1 MMYYKIKPEYL
12 DLWEGGDTPSNPDR
26 IITEEEVKMFSEEWE
41 TPVEELLEQLTI
53 ANWESIAALMD
64 DDIREAVHRDIAPCT
79 DREFLE
85 EYQKQHI
92 EKYGEEFTW

>member
-12 DLWEGGDTPSNPDR
+12 DLWEGGDTQSNQDR

-41 TPVEELLEQLTI
+41 TPVEDLLKQLDI
-53 ANWESIAALMD
+53 ANLESIAALMD
-64 DDIREAVHRDIAPCT
+64 NDIREAVHRDIAPCP
-79 DREFLE
+79 DQDFLG
-85 EYQKQHI
+85 EYQKRHL